1 MNFTKKY
8 LWLVVSLSSFT
19 CGSANADNTWKQ
31 IENVVDKTAK
41 DAGNTLNNAVKLP
54 NNYNGKPAHD
64 IQESQINA
72 LKAEEQVVERT
83 FNTLEQNVKK
93 AEQET
98 NNQSL

>member
-19 CGSANADNTWKQ
+19 CGSANADNTWQQ
-31 IENVVDKTAK
+31 IEKVVDKTAK
-41 DAGNTLNNAVKLP
+41 DAGNTLNNAVKP
-54 NNYNGKPAHD
+54 ADNYNGQPAHD

-83 FNTLEQNVKK
+83 FNTLKQNVKK